1 MLHALALSTHNDLLH
16 APPPRRILSPMLRF
30 LLATLINT
38 AITWFFLAWSGR
50 QAEGQ
55 IDKML
60 DAVFNTPGVEPP
72 IPPAVLAGG
81 VGLLLVQFVLNRLLG
96 LRAAA
101 SLLSI
106 LLGGGLGAAVYTR
119 TKLGHVP

>member
-1 MLHALALSTHNDLLH
+1 
-16 APPPRRILSPMLRF
+16 MLRF
-30 LLATLINT
+30 LFATFIH
-38 AITWFFLAWSGR
+38 AAAAFVFLDWSSR

-72 IPPAVLAGG
+72 IPPVVIVGG
-81 VGLLLVQFVLNRLLG
+81 VGTLVAQVILNRLLR

-101 SLLSI
+101 SVVSI
-106 LLGGGLGAAVYTR
+106 VLGTGLGATVFVR
-119 TKLGHVP
+119 TKLDHPS

>member
-1 MLHALALSTHNDLLH
+1 
-16 APPPRRILSPMLRF
+16 MLRF

-38 AITWFFLAWSGR
+38 AITWFFVDWSGR

-81 VGLLLVQFVLNRLLG
+81 GGLLVAQLVLNRLLG

-101 SLLSI
+101 SILSI
-106 LLGGGLGAAVYTR
+106 LIGGGLGAAVYVR
-119 TKLGHVP
+119 LKLDRAR